1 MRERLY
7 ERGKRERRERE
18 LTFSYFLKGLVI
30 VHPSSCSCGEG
41 SGEQER
47 ETSRVERG
55 DESCDQTSRRVWIR
69 MGRVLYI

>member
-1 MRERLY
+1 MRG
-7 ERGKRERRERE
+7 GKRERRERE

-47 ETSRVERG
+47 ENGEETRTSRG
-55 DESCDQTSRRVWIR
+55 
-69 MGRVLYI
+69 